1 MTRHTNL
8 WQHADFLTL
17 WSSQTLAALSAQI
30 TQLALPLIAALALDA
45 SPFEMGLLVTMAT
58 LPNLLV
64 ALFAGSWVDH
74 MRRRPLLIAADL
86 TRAALLV
93 SIPLASVFNLLTL
106 EQLYVVLFLF
116 GIGTTVFDV
125 ANVSYLPLL
134 VGRSHVLQANSRIV
148 ASTSFAGAVGP
159 GLAGL
164 LVELITAPFA
174 ILVDAIALVVSAALL
189 HTIRFKETDP
199 ASYNGRAG
207 LWTDIAA
214 GL

>member
-30 TQLALPLIAALALDA
+30 THLALPLIAALALDA

-64 ALFAGSWVDH
+64 GLFAGSWVDH

-86 TRAALLV
+86 ARATLLL
-93 SIPLASVFNLLTL
+93 SIPLAAVFNLLAL
-106 EQLYVVLFLF
+106 EQLYAVLFLF

-125 ANVSYLPLL
+125 ANVSYLPML
-134 VGRSHVLQANSRIV
+134 VGRSYLLQANSRIV
-148 ASTSFAGAVGP
+148 ASTSFAGA
-159 GLAGL
+159 
-164 LVELITAPFA
+164 I
-174 ILVDAIALVVSAALL
+174 
-189 HTIRFKETDP
+189 
-199 ASYNGRAG
+199 GR
-207 LWTDIAA
+207 D
-214 GL
+214 